1 MNSSKMTIENYLG
14 YNDIHEMKG
23 KACLVVKEDQV
34 IYGMLSVF
42 EEQLYICND
51 SPELNGKNLDSKY
64 NFGFPNAWVLDP
76 KENLRNCN
84 GNPSITGDGVQSIA
98 IIEYS
103 SLPEEI
109 RTKYGKPTV
118 RLNDTHTAQIHLGYV
133 QVGCQ
138 RINNEAIIKLY
149 NNLINSIDK

>member
-14 YNDIHEMKG
+14 YDDIHDMKG

-42 EEQLYICND
+42 EGQLYICND
-51 SPELNGKNLDSKY
+51 SRELNGKGLDNQY

-76 KENLRNCN
+76 NVKLHNCS
-84 GNPSITGDGVQSIA
+84 GNPSITSDGVQSIA

-109 RTKYGKPTV
+109 RTKYGRPTV
-118 RLNDTHTAQIHLGYV
+118 KLNDTHTAQIHVGYV

-138 RINNEAIIKLY
+138 RINNEAVIELY
-149 NNLINSIDK
+149 KSLMDNGK